1 MFTKKCKHCGRT
13 INFIKTLNG
22 KWMPC
27 ELFKTTVK
35 KNNGGAVLTDYG
47 ELIKDPEIDIPGFPP
62 HFSYCPKYKKIKKE
76 KIQQRDKFKQLT
88 LF

>member
-1 MFTKKCKHCGRT
+1 MFTSKCKYCGRT

-27 ELFKTTVK
+27 ELFETTVK

-47 ELIKDPEIDIPGFPP
+47 ELIRDLEIEIPGFPP
-62 HFSYCPKYKKIKKE
+62 HFAHCPKFIKHRENKNKQEKKI
-76 KIQQRDKFKQLT
+76 KQLT